1 MKVSKQMQEAQEKK
15 IAEAV
20 AVLMQYGLPDP
31 VSAEFKQM
39 GATVR
44 ANNILIPLPSTYHG
58 GARVDLSAIAPD
70 KILIA
75 MFDFAYKLGI
85 EHGTD
90 QAERQQGE
98 ALLQAFPTLKHTI
111 RELADE
117 VARERIQELEQNRP

>member
-1 MKVSKQMQEAQEKK
+1 MKLNKQMKESHEKK

-31 VSAEFKQM
+31 VSEEFKQY
-39 GATVR
+39 GATMQ
-44 ANNILIPLPSTYHG
+44 AKNILIPLPSSYHG
-58 GARVDLSAIAPD
+58 GARVDLTAIAPE

-75 MFDFAYKLGI
+75 MFDFAYKLGV

-90 QAERQQGE
+90 RAERQQGE

-111 RELADE
+111 KELADE